1 MHIIILVE
9 NIKMYG
15 NVQGFTINIIV
26 GVLR

>member
-9 NIKMYG
+9 NIKLYG
-15 NVQGFTINIIV
+15 NAQGLTINIIV